1 MPGLSRYGDIK
12 GTPTMTKN
20 YKRKTYYIKNS
31 AQSKFIFRFV
41 TISILGGILALGA
54 FNYLAYK
61 KIDSVLYSMRMPK
74 ISPGGLL
81 WNEMIYTNVFV
92 IIFIL
97 IVFSLM
103 ARSLYNKVHGPLK
116 KLTNDIKRMGAG
128 DFSRNIALRQKDE
141 FQDFAD
147 HLNRMSQEL
156 DYRFSALNRA
166 AEKIISAAEQMPHSR
181 DSQIQLDKIQKE
193 TDQLSQTLKSFKI

>member
-1 MPGLSRYGDIK
+1 MI
-12 GTPTMTKN
+12 KN

-41 TISILGGILALGA
+41 AISIFGGLLAVCA

-81 WNEMIYTNVFV
+81 WNEMIYTNIFV

-97 IVFSLM
+97 IVFSLT

-116 KLTNDIKRMGAG
+116 KLTNDIKRMRSG

-141 FQDFAD
+141 FHDFAD
-147 HLNRMSQEL
+147 TLNRMSQEL
-156 DYRFSALNRA
+156 DNRFSALTRA
-166 AEKIISAAEQMPHSR
+166 SDKIIHAAEQMPHSHDR
-181 DSQIQLDKIQKE
+181 LLQLEKIQKE
-193 TDQLSQTLKSFKI
+193 TAQLSQTIKSFKI